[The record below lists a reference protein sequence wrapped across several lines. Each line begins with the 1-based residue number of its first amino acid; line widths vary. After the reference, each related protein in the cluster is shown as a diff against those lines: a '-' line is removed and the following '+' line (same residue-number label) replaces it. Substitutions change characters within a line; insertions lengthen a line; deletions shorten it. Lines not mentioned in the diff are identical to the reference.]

1 MIVQCY
7 YRLYL
12 VLGFALLRRHGTLTV
27 GLTPWE
33 DPLRFPDCDPQTNQV
48 GLPQ

>member
-12 VLGFALLRRHGTLTV
+12 VLGFALLGRHGTLTV